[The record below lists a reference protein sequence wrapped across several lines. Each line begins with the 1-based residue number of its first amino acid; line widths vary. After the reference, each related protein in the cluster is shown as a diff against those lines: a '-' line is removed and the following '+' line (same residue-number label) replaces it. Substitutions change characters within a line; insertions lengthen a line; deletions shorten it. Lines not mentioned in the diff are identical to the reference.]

1 MISRP
6 DLTTD
11 ILRLRWL
18 IAAEQLELLLARA
31 APPNERLRARCS
43 QLQASFTLRRLQLAY
58 ARHLVA
64 FGKAGFNPAQPRVP
78 AGHPEGGQWTREGGG
93 AGAGPYRDIIRDTSG
108 RQPWQAYANLYRED
122 GSLAEQAVVSRDGS
136 AIRAQFASSEAV
148 GWDERYTV
156 RTADGDVTSFQNAG
170 PVQTILDGEGQPLSQ
185 TIWTSNGPEA
195 QAFVQPAYLEAV
207 PHPAA
212 KAISA
217 ALALYTWM
225 SSRNTADSTAVFGFR
240 ADAYSPGASADDAAI
255 WVGHLTREEVDDACP
270 RHAEV
275 QSITNQAAELIDR
288 GAYETP
294 QQYGT
299 AVHLWIKREINGP
312 DTIPASEP
320 RDPNFR
326 AELSLLKSDI
336 EDYGVGGT
344 RRIDVYENP
353 GSSTVCVYDIKTGRS
368 GLTPARM
375 LELASMVQYYYPRTQ
390 RIIVTEVRPRR

>member
-18 IAAEQLELLLARA
+18 IAAEQLELLLVRA
-31 APPNERLRARCS
+31 APPTQRLRTKCS
-43 QLQASFTLRRLQLAY
+43 QLQASLAFRRMQLAY
-58 ARHLVA
+58 ARNLVA
-64 FGKAGFNPAQPRVP
+64 LGKAGFNPAQPRVP
-78 AGHPEGGQWTREGGG
+78 AGHPDGGQWTRDGG
-93 AGAGPYRDIIRDTSG
+93 AADAGPYRDVIRDTSG
-108 RQPWQAYANLYRED
+108 RQPWESYANLYRED
-122 GSLAEQAVVSRDGS
+122 GSLAEQAVVNRDSS
-136 AIRAQFASSEAV
+136 AIRAQFASSEAI
-148 GWDERYTV
+148 GWDERYAV
-156 RTADGDVTSFQNAG
+156 RTADGDVTTFQNAG
-170 PVQTILDGEGQPLSQ
+170 PVQTIFDSEGRPVSR
-185 TIWTSNGPEA
+185 TAWTSDGPEA

-212 KAISA
+212 KAVSA

-255 WVGHLTREEVDDACP
+255 WVGQLTRQDVDDACP

-275 QSITNQAAELIDR
+275 QSITNQASEAIDR

-299 AVHLWIKREINGP
+299 AVHSWIEEQINGP
-312 DTIPASEP
+312 RTVPRSPP

-326 AELSLLKSDI
+326 AEVSLIKSRDAR
-336 EDYGVGGT
+336 YGRAGS

-353 GSSTVCVYDIKTGRS
+353 GTGAVCVYDVKTGLDR
-368 GLTPARM
+368 LTPARM
-375 LELASMVQYYYPRTQ
+375 LELASTVQYYYPSTQ